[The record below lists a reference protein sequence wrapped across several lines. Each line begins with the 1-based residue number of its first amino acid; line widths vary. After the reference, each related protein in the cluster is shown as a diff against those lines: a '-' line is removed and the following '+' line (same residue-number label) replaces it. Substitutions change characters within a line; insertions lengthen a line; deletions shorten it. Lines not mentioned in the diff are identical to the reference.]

1 MTIFDGSLTITRGVL
16 PDGGSWQ
23 TAHVLRYR
31 GYRLD
36 LRQGRRRL
44 EVPTDVVTLVIGLSE
59 PLRLTDAI
67 DDRAVLH
74 AASPVGGLR
83 RTATVAEHQGRMEGV
98 SVSLHPAEA
107 HRLFGPVLSEAEHNW
122 ADLPDLL
129 GRPARQLAEQIAE
142 QPDWAQRFRLLD
154 NFLTARIAQ
163 GPRWPAEVS
172 WAFAE
177 LRRSGGTAPVRDLV
191 HGTGWSRRRLET
203 RFREAVG
210 LAPKQTGQV
219 LRLQRALSYHQRAT
233 GSWAEAAA
241 VSGFYDQAHLSNT
254 FRATTGCSPAEFIG
268 HRTAAEP
275 TAEPA
280 DRVPDLVTSAVLRQP
295 S

>member
-1 MTIFDGSLTITRGVL
+1 MTTFDGALTIGRGVL

-23 TAHVLRYR
+23 TAHALRYR
-31 GYRLD
+31 GYRLN

-67 DDRAVLH
+67 DNRVVLR

-83 RTATVAEHQGRMEGV
+83 RTATVAEHQRQLEGV
-98 SVSLHPAEA
+98 SVSLHPAKA
-107 HRLFGPVLSEAEHNW
+107 HRLFGPVLSKVEHNW

-129 GRPARQLAEQIAE
+129 GRPARQLAEQTAE

-154 NFLTARIAQ
+154 SFLTSRIAQ

-177 LRRSGGTAPVRDLV
+177 LRRSGGTAPVRDLLL
-191 HGTGWSRRRLET
+191 GTGWSRRRFET

-210 LAPKQTGQV
+210 LSPKQAAQI
-219 LRLQRALSYHQRAT
+219 LRLQRALSYHQRGT
-233 GSWAEAAA
+233 GSWAETAAI
-241 VSGFYDQAHLSNT
+241 SGFHDQAHLSNT
-254 FRATTGCSPAEFIG
+254 FRATTGCSPTEFFG

-275 TAEPA
+275 TAEPS
-280 DRVPDLVTSAVLRQP
+280 DRVPGLVTSAVLPQP